1 MGAGDIHY
9 RGRFV
14 FMDYHRPGHLWSV
27 QNHGEVSMNEISL
40 SIPGA
45 PISKKR
51 PRFARRGKFVTT
63 YNPQESEEGKFVCL
77 MQNQMANHSIITAGT
92 PIYLILCFNMPI
104 PASTPKKTRLL
115 MPQHTKK
122 PDLDNLIK
130 FVKDCANGILWH
142 DDSQVISIN
151 AVKMYSEI
159 PSTYIRLD

>member
-1 MGAGDIHY
+1 
-9 RGRFV
+9 
-14 FMDYHRPGHLWSV
+14 
-27 QNHGEVSMNEISL
+27 MNEISL

-77 MQNQMANHSIITAGT
+77 MQTQMKHDPIPAGT
-92 PIYLILCFNMPI
+92 PIYLTLNFHMPI
-104 PASTPKKTRLL
+104 PASMSKKVRLSNPK
-115 MPQHTKK
+115 HTKK

-142 DDSQVISIN
+142 DVSQVVFII
-151 AVKMYSEI
+151 ADKFFSEE
-159 PSTYIRLD
+159 PKTCIRLEW